1 MYKLRPEEE
10 DRVVFPAWGCGD
22 LFVPKLSHDF
32 RVGRGGPW
40 IWGSG
45 GGRGHGPGGGKDCE
59 GVGERLWGRTRSCW
73 KLLALAMWLW
83 WRNSCLGGKEGSWA
97 VDPDPCPCLIC

>member
-1 MYKLRPEEE
+1 M
-10 DRVVFPAWGCGD
+10 
-22 LFVPKLSHDF
+22 
-32 RVGRGGPW
+32 
-40 IWGSG
+40 GSG
-45 GGRGHGPGGGKDCE
+45 GVGGEKDPEWEKTE

-97 VDPDPCPCLIC
+97 ADPDPCPCLIC